1 MPSYHNSSISGTRG
15 ECSASIYPPQKTQ
28 NPEYYAYIRNI
39 ETRDT
44 DTQTA
49 YNNPYMNFILSI
61 TLAALNAIMA
71 ITCLVASGKHT
82 KHPFGVYLAAAML
95 LWWPVMIYPILFA
108 SERKAA
114 ADPDR
119 RAAARF
125 KLRPAWATAA
135 CSVAMQALATA
146 IIGFSGMATAADD
159 TARICAL
166 AATFLMT
173 SIMLTA
179 IRLRANSTDA

>member
-1 MPSYHNSSISGTRG
+1 MLR
-15 ECSASIYPPQKTQ
+15 APQTQ

-159 TARICAL
+159 TAQICAL

>member
-1 MPSYHNSSISGTRG
+1 
-15 ECSASIYPPQKTQ
+15 
-28 NPEYYAYIRNI
+28 
-39 ETRDT
+39 
-44 DTQTA
+44 
-49 YNNPYMNFILSI
+49 MNFILSI

-135 CSVAMQALATA
+135 CSVAMRRQPTTRPGYAPWQPR
-146 IIGFSGMATAADD
+146 S
-159 TARICAL
+159 
-166 AATFLMT
+166 
-173 SIMLTA
+173 S
-179 IRLRANSTDA
+179 

>member
-1 MPSYHNSSISGTRG
+1 
-15 ECSASIYPPQKTQ
+15 
-28 NPEYYAYIRNI
+28 
-39 ETRDT
+39 
-44 DTQTA
+44 
-49 YNNPYMNFILSI
+49 MNFTLSI

-166 AATFLMT
+166 AATFLMP

-179 IRLRANSTDA
+179 IRLCANSTDA

>member
-1 MPSYHNSSISGTRG
+1 
-15 ECSASIYPPQKTQ
+15 
-28 NPEYYAYIRNI
+28 
-39 ETRDT
+39 
-44 DTQTA
+44 
-49 YNNPYMNFILSI
+49 MNFILSI

-125 KLRPAWATAA
+125 KLRPA
-135 CSVAMQALATA
+135 